1 MEAHVEQEFAITL
14 DWRGGYEFTVD
25 FELDGV
31 PPLLTDESPPLGE
44 GVGPSPARLLA
55 AAVGNCMSASLKFC
69 LDKARVEVREMK
81 TRVVG
86 TMERNERG
94 RLRIGSLRVVL
105 EPEVASEELSR
116 IGRCLDVFEDFC
128 IVGQSVSEGIPL
140 KVSVTPTT
148 DGVVA

>member
-1 MEAHVEQEFAITL
+1 VEQEFAITL

>member
-1 MEAHVEQEFAITL
+1 MEQEFAITL

-116 IGRCLDVFEDFC
+116 IGRCLDVFEDFY

>member
-1 MEAHVEQEFAITL
+1 MEQEFAITL

>member
-69 LDKARVEVREMK
+69 LDKARSEEHTSELQSRGHLVCRLLLEK
-81 TRVVG
+81 KNSC
-86 TMERNERG
+86 NER
-94 RLRIGSLRVVL
+94 
-105 EPEVASEELSR
+105 
-116 IGRCLDVFEDFC
+116 
-128 IVGQSVSEGIPL
+128 EGGIIN
-140 KVSVTPTT
+140 
-148 DGVVA
+148 